1 MLEGNARLRAIKG
14 RKSSTLRDLA
24 APLFRR
30 KRVLIVIFLFV
41 FALAAFLG
49 LRSWHKY
56 ESHMV
61 ILVTREQLG
70 PVVPA
75 EAANQIAPAPALTDR
90 EVNSDA
96 ELLKT
101 SDLLEQVVLANGLQ
115 NAHGNDLP
123 NFFLPQQ
130 TREDRIARAVRALAS
145 QMQVETSPKTNLI
158 KVTYSSSDPDLAYG
172 VLKSLG
178 KLYVA
183 KHTQIHRPPGS
194 DQFLTQRA
202 QNYKAALEDAEAG
215 LQAFGRM
222 PDAAELINERTEMAQ
237 QLTAAVAESHTIEQA
252 IAADEQRIQSDLA
265 QTKVSPQT
273 SPIVQDRQNLLL
285 QNLEA
290 SLLAAE
296 TARTQLLLKN
306 GPNDSVVREADQEV
320 AQAKAAIAQA
330 KQNSYVDQPT
340 DRDPTFESLRENL
353 AKDRADLE
361 TQKASL
367 AAKQRGIVAMRT
379 QMAKQGSK
387 PLDAAEL
394 DRESKAREQ
403 SYSRYLSQ
411 REQEHTSGEFDRT
424 RTESVAIAVAPEM
437 PVRPVHSPALIFL
450 NAFAVAVLVSL
461 PAAYIID
468 YFDSSLSTA
477 NYFDPP
483 FHTPA
488 QVIEIPAPG
497 VVLALPKRTAT
508 QALTLDYYQ
517 LREQPFGVTPD
528 SRYLFLSATHKEA
541 LAALLYGVEAGSGL
555 LVLTAEPG
563 LGKTTL
569 LFQTLSQIREKAITA
584 FLLQPVSTPMD
595 LLQSLLAG
603 LGVQERHG
611 SLIHLELRLK
621 EVLMEQSRRGK
632 RVVVVID
639 EAQTLDNS
647 VLELAQTLSDF
658 ETSGKKLIQIIFAGQ
673 PQLAGKI
680 ASDELEQPGL
690 RVSIVASLKPFS
702 QEDTELYIDH
712 RLRIAGYSLEEP
724 LFTRD
729 ALALI
734 TDYSRGIP
742 RSVNNLCFNSLSLGC
757 MLDAKLIDRHIVRQV
772 IADFDLERWRK
783 KTPFAVRQEES
794 ATLDQT
800 EPRSA
805 DAFPKSDSPAWSSAE
820 LARQEQTNGRIQLGV
835 PEASRLLVSEHESL
849 GRSFS

>member
-1 MLEGNARLRAIKG
+1 MLEGNTRLRAIKG
-14 RKSSTLRDLA
+14 SKSFTLRDLA

-61 ILVTREQLG
+61 ILITREQLD
-70 PVVPA
+70 PVVPT
-75 EAANQIAPAPALTDR
+75 EVANQIGPAPALTDR

-101 SDLLEQVVLANGLQ
+101 SDLLEQVVLANGMQ
-115 NAHGNDLP
+115 NAHGYDLLD
-123 NFFLPQQ
+123 FFLPRQ
-130 TREDRIARAVRALAS
+130 TREDRIARAVQALAS

-158 KVTYSSSDPDLAYG
+158 KVTYSSSDPALAYG

-178 KLYVA
+178 KLYLA
-183 KHTQIHRPPGS
+183 KHAQIHRPPGS
-194 DQFLTQRA
+194 DQFLAQRA

-215 LQAFGRM
+215 LRAFGRT

-237 QLTAAVAESHTIEQA
+237 QLTAAVEESHTIEQA
-252 IAADEQRIQSDLA
+252 ITADEQRIQSDLA
-265 QTKVSPQT
+265 QMKVSPQT
-273 SPIVQDRQNLLL
+273 SPIIQDRQNLLL
-285 QNLEA
+285 QNLGA

-296 TARTQLLLKN
+296 TARTQLLIKN
-306 GPNDSVVREADQEV
+306 GPNDPLVREADQEV
-320 AQAKAAIAQA
+320 TQAKAAIAQA

-340 DRDPTFESLRENL
+340 DRDPTFASLRENL

-367 AAKQRGIVAMRT
+367 AAKQRGIQSMRSL
-379 QMAKQGSK
+379 MAEQVKK
-387 PLDAAEL
+387 PLDEAEL
-394 DRESKAREQ
+394 ERESKAREQ

-411 REQEHTSGEFDRT
+411 REQEHTSGELDRT
-424 RTESVAIAVAPEM
+424 RSESVAIAVAPEM
-437 PVRPVHSPALIFL
+437 PVRPAHGPALIFL
-450 NAFAVAVLVSL
+450 SAFAAAVLVSL

-468 YFDSSLSTA
+468 YFDSSFHTPD
-477 NYFDPP
+477 YFDPS

-488 QVIEIPAPG
+488 QVIEIPASG

-528 SRYLFLSATHKEA
+528 SRYLFLSPTHREA
-541 LAALLYGVEAGSGL
+541 LAALLYGVDTGCGL
-555 LVLTAEPG
+555 LALTAEPG
-563 LGKTTL
+563 LGKTML
-569 LFQTLSQIREKAITA
+569 LFQTLSQLREKAITA
-584 FLLQPVSTPMD
+584 FLLQTVSTPMG
-595 LLQSLLAG
+595 LLQSLLAA
-603 LGVQERHG
+603 LGVQERQG
-611 SLIHLELRLK
+611 SLIHLQLRLK

-647 VLELAQTLSDF
+647 VLELAQTLSNF
-658 ETSGKKLIQIIFAGQ
+658 ETSGKKLIQIILAGQ
-673 PQLAGKI
+673 PQLAEKI
-680 ASDELEQPGL
+680 ASHELEQPL
-690 RVSIVASLKPFS
+690 HLSIVAAIKPFC
-702 QEDTELYIDH
+702 QEDTEFYIDH

-734 TDYSRGIP
+734 ADYSRGIP
-742 RSVNNLCFNSLSLGC
+742 RNVNNLCFNSLSLGC
-757 MLDAKLIDRHIVRQV
+757 ALHSKPIDRHIVREV

-783 KTPFAVRQEES
+783 KSPLAVRPQQIGSQKVSGFLE
-794 ATLDQT
+794 A
-800 EPRSA
+800 
-805 DAFPKSDSPAWSSAE
+805 
-820 LARQEQTNGRIQLGV
+820 GV
-835 PEASRLLVSEHESL
+835 
-849 GRSFS
+849 